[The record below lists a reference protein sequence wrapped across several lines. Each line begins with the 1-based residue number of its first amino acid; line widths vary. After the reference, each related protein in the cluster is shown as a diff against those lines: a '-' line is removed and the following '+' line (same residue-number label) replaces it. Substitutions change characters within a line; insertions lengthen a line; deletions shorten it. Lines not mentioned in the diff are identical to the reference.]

1 VLPLIYYIA
10 NKGGQKMVNFIIC
23 DDNKIIAKKVE
34 NIIDKIMFKNKIA
47 YRKHLFYDYD
57 NSFIKIIDNPLP
69 SKIYVL
75 DIETP
80 SGSGIDMARK
90 IRDKDMNS
98 IIIFMTVHEEL
109 AYTIL
114 RNEFM
119 FLSFIN
125 KYDDFDSKI
134 LSVLKKAI
142 EASGKKLA
150 LRIEDCGIL
159 YKIPLK
165 DILYI
170 TRDSVERKAIIKTEY
185 SEFKINR
192 TIVEL
197 LALLDDRF
205 KLSHRAC
212 IVNLER
218 IRVADFKKNIIIF
231 DNNEKINLI
240 TKGFKKEVE
249 K

>member
-1 VLPLIYYIA
+1 MI
-10 NKGGQKMVNFIIC
+10 NFIIC
-23 DDNKIIAKKVE
+23 DDNKEIVKKVE
-34 NIIDKIMFKNKIA
+34 NIIDKIMFKNKIG
-47 YRKHLFYDYD
+47 YRKHVFYDYD
-57 NSFIKIIDNPLP
+57 SRFIKEIDNHHP
-69 SKIYVL
+69 SKIYIL

-90 IRDKDMNS
+90 IRSNDMDS
-98 IIIFMTVHEEL
+98 IIIFMTIHEEL
-109 AYTIL
+109 GYVIL

-125 KYDDFDSKI
+125 KYDDFENK
-134 LSVLKKAI
+134 LSFALKKGI
-142 EASGKKLA
+142 ETLGKKIA
-150 LRIEDCGIL
+150 LKIEEGGII

-170 TRDSVERKAIIKTEY
+170 TRDSVERKAVIKTDY
-185 SEFKINR
+185 TEFKINK
-192 TIVEL
+192 TITEL
-197 LALLDDRF
+197 QTLLDDRF

-212 IVNLER
+212 IVNVER

-231 DNNEKINLI
+231 DNNESTNLI
-240 TKGFKKEVE
+240 TKAFKKEV

>member
-1 VLPLIYYIA
+1 MI
-10 NKGGQKMVNFIIC
+10 NFIVC
-23 DDNKIIAKKVE
+23 DDNKNLAKKVE
-34 NIIDKIMFKNKIA
+34 NIIDKIMFKNHIS
-47 YRKHLFYDYD
+47 YRKYLFYDYD
-57 NSFIKIIDNPLP
+57 KKFIEIIDEPLP
-69 SKIYVL
+69 SKVYIL

-80 SGSGIDMARK
+80 SGSGIDMARR

-109 AYTIL
+109 GYTIL

-125 KYDDFDSKI
+125 KYDDFEKKI
-134 LSVLKKAI
+134 ASAIKKAL
-142 EASGKKLA
+142 EASGRKIA
-150 LRIEDCGIL
+150 LRIEDCGVL

-170 TRDSVERKAIIKTEY
+170 TRDSVERKVIVKTDY
-185 SEFKINR
+185 TEFKISR
-192 TIVEL
+192 TFAELQEL
-197 LALLDDRF
+197 LDERF
-205 KLSHRAC
+205 KASHRAC

-218 IRVADFKKNIIIF
+218 IRVADFKKNTIIF
-231 DNNEKINLI
+231 DNNERINLI
-240 TKGFKKEVE
+240 TKGFWKEV

>member
-1 VLPLIYYIA
+1 
-10 NKGGQKMVNFIIC
+10 
-23 DDNKIIAKKVE
+23 
-34 NIIDKIMFKNKIA
+34 MFKNKIA
-47 YRKHLFYDYD
+47 YHKHIFYDYD
-57 NSFIKIIDNPLP
+57 NSFIKIIDTPIP

-80 SGSGIDMARK
+80 SGSGIDIARR

-98 IIIFMTVHEEL
+98 IIIFMTIHEEL

-125 KYDDFDSKI
+125 KYDDFDNKI
-134 LSVLKKAI
+134 MVALKKAI

-150 LRIEDCGIL
+150 LKLEDCGIL

-170 TRDSVERKAIIKTEY
+170 TRDSVERKVIIKTDY
-185 SEFKINR
+185 TEFKINGS
-192 TIVEL
+192 IAEL
-197 LALLDDRF
+197 LELLDERF

-218 IRVADFKKNIIIF
+218 IRMADFKKNIIIF
-231 DNNEKINLI
+231 DNNERIN
-240 TKGFKKEVE
+240 
-249 K
+249 